1 MARHEGAPLTRRT
14 AHMHASPPLRVLVVD
29 DHAGIRRG
37 VESLIEA
44 EAPRMRSVGGA
55 ANPVEALR
63 LAKTQQPDVVVLD
76 VDLGG
81 ADGLA
86 LIPILLRT
94 APCGVLVLTS
104 AIDPRVASRAR
115 RLGAHDF
122 MHKTAPASELIARI
136 EAVGTCPASGCTG
149 HSNAGSAMSCEVG
162 SIDTGDA
169 GNTADAAHIRFSYSD
184 SIDAAMHR
192 SERKS
197 NVITDRLT
205 EIRRMC
211 LALWRDER
219 GVTSIEYGLMSALIV
234 IVCISAFSA
243 TGASLTGLYTAWI
256 GAVLAVL

>member
-1 MARHEGAPLTRRT
+1 
-14 AHMHASPPLRVLVVD
+14 MHAPPPLRVLVVD
-29 DHAGIRRG
+29 DHVGIRRG

-63 LAKTQQPDVVVLD
+63 LAKSQQPDVVVLD

-122 MHKTAPASELIARI
+122 MHKTAPASELITRI
-136 EAVGTCPASGCTG
+136 EAVGTCPASGCTD

-169 GNTADAAHIRFSYSD
+169 GNTADAAQMRFSYSD

-219 GVTSIEYGLMSALIV
+219 GVTSIEYGLLAAS
-234 IVCISAFSA
+234 VCIACVVAFQTLGLSVDALYAKWTSAVIA
-243 TGASLTGLYTAWI
+243 AL
-256 GAVLAVL
+256 

>member
-1 MARHEGAPLTRRT
+1 
-14 AHMHASPPLRVLVVD
+14 
-29 DHAGIRRG
+29 
-37 VESLIEA
+37 
-44 EAPRMRSVGGA
+44 
-55 ANPVEALR
+55 
-63 LAKTQQPDVVVLD
+63 
-76 VDLGG
+76 
-81 ADGLA
+81 
-86 LIPILLRT
+86 
-94 APCGVLVLTS
+94 
-104 AIDPRVASRAR
+104 
-115 RLGAHDF
+115 
-122 MHKTAPASELIARI
+122 
-136 EAVGTCPASGCTG
+136 
-149 HSNAGSAMSCEVG
+149 MSCEVG